1 MAESMGK
8 LAFLFPGQGSQ
19 KVGMGKDLRESH
31 PDLYDRY
38 LGQADEVSGL
48 TIRTYSLEG
57 PIESLTETNV
67 AQPALFALSLALN
80 EAARDA
86 GLQPDFVAGHS
97 LGEYTAA
104 VASGALSFEDGVRLV
119 SERGRLMAG
128 AQSERPGTMAA
139 VIGLEAEKL
148 EELCREASGA
158 GIVSPANLNTPTQ
171 IVVSGEEAA
180 VVEVMRLA
188 GEAGA
193 DKVVRLQVGAA
204 FHSELME
211 PVQERMRAA
220 MESVSFKD
228 PEVPLVSNASGQVA
242 ATAADVREALVAQI
256 ASPVRW
262 VECVQTL
269 EAGGAGTYLELG
281 SGRVL
286 GGLVKQ
292 ILGMETDVASVDSPA
307 KLETFATS
315 RPDVART

>member
-1 MAESMGK
+1 MGK
-8 LAFLFPGQGSQ
+8 LALLFPGQGSQ
-19 KVGMGKDLRESH
+19 KVGMGGDLRDSH
-31 PDLYDRY
+31 PDLYERF
-38 LGQADEVSGL
+38 LSRADEVSGL
-48 TIRTYSLEG
+48 PIRQYSLEG

-80 EAARDA
+80 DVARDA

-104 VASGALSFEDGVRLV
+104 VASGALSFEDGLRLV

-139 VIGLEAEKL
+139 VIGLEAEQL
-148 EELCREASGA
+148 SDLCGQASSA
-158 GIVSPANLNTPTQ
+158 GIVAPANLNTPTQ

-188 GEAGA
+188 EEAGA
-193 DKVVRLQVGAA
+193 QKVVRLQVGAA
-204 FHSELME
+204 FHSELMK

-220 MESVSFKD
+220 MDDVAFAD
-228 PEVPLVSNASGQVA
+228 PDVPLASNASGRIVT
-242 ATAADVREALVAQI
+242 TADEVREALIAQI

-269 EAGGAGTYLELG
+269 DAAGCSTYLELG

-292 ILGMETDVASVDSPA
+292 ILGMEADTSSVDSPA
-307 KLETFATS
+307 KLETFTAS
-315 RPDVART
+315 RPDVVHT